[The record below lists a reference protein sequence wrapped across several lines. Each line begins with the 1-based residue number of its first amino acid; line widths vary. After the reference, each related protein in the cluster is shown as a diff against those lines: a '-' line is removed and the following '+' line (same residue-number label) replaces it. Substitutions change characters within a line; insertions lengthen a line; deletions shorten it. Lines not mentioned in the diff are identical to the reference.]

1 MTDAQMKLFV
11 WVMIAAFAGCGV
23 SVFWPP
29 LLPYALALAGVA
41 FTVYVACVLIRAQ
54 RRDR

>member
-11 WVMIAAFAGCGV
+11 WVMMAAFAGCGV

-29 LLPYALALAGVA
+29 LLPYALALAGVV
-41 FTVYVACVLIRAQ
+41 FTIYVASVVIRAL